1 MSQSTINKVAVIGAG
16 VMGAQIAAHCANAGY
31 EVVLLDIVPPK
42 AGEKDDRSA
51 IAKGAIAKLLK
62 SDPEPF
68 MSKRFAKR
76 VTPGN
81 LEDDLDKIS
90 DCDWIVEAIIEK
102 VEIKH
107 DLYKRLETV
116 RKPGSI
122 VSSNTSTIA
131 LNKLV
136 EGMPESFRK
145 NFVITHFFN
154 PPRYMRLLELVAGPD
169 TDPAVLSAIR
179 DFGDKALG
187 KTCVDCNDTPGFI
200 ANRIGT
206 LWITAATTDAMD
218 MGLSVEAADA
228 AMGRPVGIPKTGV
241 FGLIDLVGLDLMP
254 LVAGSLSNALSKDDL
269 FNQVFRD
276 EPLFNKMIADG
287 YTGRKGKG
295 GFYRLNRDGGGKVK
309 ESINLKTGE
318 YAPSSKPRIE
328 SVSQAKKLG
337 LRGFLTHGDTPSQYV
352 WSVMKKTLSY
362 AASLVPEVCDT
373 IDAVDEA
380 MKLGYAWKKGPFE
393 LIDEMGPAWFA
404 EQLEKEGI
412 AVPALLK
419 AVGDGT
425 FYKVE
430 DGELMRFTTRGTY
443 EPIVRPEGVLLLA
456 DVKRKSEPVLKNGSA
471 KLWDIGDGIYC
482 FEFTSK
488 MNAIDPELLGLLGKS
503 VSYVARKGKGLVI
516 HNEGSNFSVGANLGL
531 ALFAL
536 NIAAWPEIEN
546 MVEAGQET
554 YKALKYAPIPVVGAP
569 FGMALGG
576 ACEILLHSDK
586 VVAHGESYVGLVE
599 VGVGLIPGWGGCKEM
614 LVRLSQSKRMPRG
627 PMPAVAKAF
636 ETIGTAQVAKSADQA
651 KELGF
656 FREDDVVVMNRDR
669 VLATAKAEALQMAEA
684 GYAPPEP
691 AELRLPGPSG
701 RTALDMALHDFKMK
715 GLLTPHDEVVSG
727 ALAHV
732 LTGGNKDHTEV
743 TTEDDIIQLEREAF
757 SGLIRTA
764 GTVARVE
771 HMLETGKPLR
781 N

>member
-1 MSQSTINKVAVIGAG
+1 MAKRTIDKVAVIGAG
-16 VMGAQIAAHCANAGY
+16 VMGAQIAAHCANAGH
-31 EVVLLDIVPPK
+31 EVVLLDIVPK
-42 AGEKDDRSA
+42 GTDDRSA
-51 IAKGAIAKLLK
+51 VAKGAIAKLLK
-62 SDPEPF
+62 ADPQPF
-68 MSKRFAKR
+68 MHKRFAKR
-76 VTPGN
+76 ITPGN
-81 LEDDLDKIS
+81 LEDDLDLVA

-102 VEIKH
+102 VAIKQ
-107 DLYKRLETV
+107 DLYKRLDGV
-116 RKPGSI
+116 RKQGSI

-136 EGMPESFRK
+136 DGMPESFRRD
-145 NFVITHFFN
+145 FLITHFFN
-154 PPRYMRLLELVAGPD
+154 PPRYMRLLELVAGTD
-169 TDPAVLSAIR
+169 TDPEALETIR

-218 MGLSVEAADA
+218 MGLTVEEADA

-254 LVAGSLSNALSKDDL
+254 LVAGSLSTALPKDDL
-269 FNQVFRD
+269 FNRVFRD

-295 GFYRLNRDGGGKVK
+295 GFYRLNREGGGKVK
-309 ESINLKTGE
+309 ESIDLKTGE
-318 YAPSSKPRIE
+318 YAKSVKPRID
-328 SVSQAKKLG
+328 SVSAAKSLG
-337 LRGFLTHGDTPSQYV
+337 LRGFLTHGDKPSQYV
-352 WSVMKKTLSY
+352 WSVMRKTLGY
-362 AASLVPEVCDT
+362 AASLVPEICGT
-373 IDAVDEA
+373 IDAVDDA

-404 EQLEKEGI
+404 AELEKDGMP
-412 AVPALLK
+412 VPELLK
-419 AVGDGT
+419 KVGDGS
-425 FYKVE
+425 FYKV
-430 DGELMRFTTRGTY
+430 DAGNLQRFTVDGGY
-443 EPIVRPEGVLLLA
+443 ETIERPEGVLLLA
-456 DVKRKSEPVLKNGSA
+456 DVKRRSDPVLKNGSA
-471 KLWDIGDGIYC
+471 KLWDIGDGIFC
-482 FEFTSK
+482 FEFASK

-503 VSYVARKGKGLVI
+503 VGHVARKGKGLVI

-546 MVEAGQET
+546 MVEVGQET
-554 YKALKYAPIPVVGAP
+554 YKALKYAPVPVVGAP

-576 ACEILLHSDK
+576 GCEVLLHSDRI
-586 VVAHGESYVGLVE
+586 VAHAESYVGLVE

-614 LVRLSQSKRMPRG
+614 LVRLAQNPRMPKG
-627 PMPAVAKAF
+627 PMPPVAKAF
-636 ETIGTAQVAKSADQA
+636 ETIGTAQVAKSAEQA

-656 FREDDVVVMNRDR
+656 FRHDDRIVMNRDR
-669 VLATAKAEALQMAEA
+669 VLYEAKQEALRLAEA
-684 GYAPPEP
+684 GYQPPEP

-701 RTALDMALHDFKMK
+701 RAALDMALDGFKQRGM
-715 GLLTPHDEVVSG
+715 LTPHDAVVSA
-727 ALAHV
+727 ALAEV
-732 LTGGNKDHTEV
+732 LTGGPEADHTV
-743 TTEDDIIQLEREAF
+743 PMTEDDVIKLEREHFA
-757 SGLIRTA
+757 GLIRTA